1 MNKINLQNEDISKF
15 KAVLAD
21 NAINDEAKTISF
33 LALSHNNLHKRYSFF
48 GDEYYLSVD
57 LSGVKF
63 EATTL
68 YLDHDVS
75 FENAI
80 GRIIDTK
87 LDDKGFK
94 VIVQFNDEVSQSR
107 EAYAKFKAGFSD
119 SVSVGFKNYELKEC
133 EPIDGIEHFEIK
145 NGVINELSAV
155 WQGADPNAKVAN
167 FAKEQEKPKAQEQEI
182 QKADKKI
189 ELKAEKKDEIREIIE
204 LAEILGK
211 QNEALEAIKNK
222 MSFSEFSNKIKEQ
235 QQQKTNDIKEFNIM
249 KRQNTQEF
257 SLANIIKN
265 AGNAST
271 ADLGFEVENY
281 FNKSNGRFVLP
292 PDFGARF
299 NDSITTTTQGAGAI
313 ATEFRDDLLIEEVK
327 KESPLLSECSW
338 LDGLSQRV
346 EIPRNNSNITA
357 DFVEEGQSRD
367 SENLSFDKIILEPHT
382 LLATIRITRT
392 MMNMSAFGLEIFAYK
407 AMKFAIRKKLEEV
420 ILYGKGVIKGIFEIS
435 GVPSIAGYMTAPTLE
450 KTLSFGDTLENNN
463 GNIANA
469 KFALKNSDVS
479 KLKATARGVS
489 NEKMLIEELGNL
501 QGYPYFTTQLITSG
515 DVVFGD
521 FKDIFIGSFKGIELL
536 THNERGGDIILELYL
551 DVDTKLAREK
561 SFVISKT
568 SA

>member
-80 GRIIDTK
+80 GKIIDTK

-167 FAKEQEKPKAQEQEI
+167 FAKEQEKPKAQEQEA
-182 QKADKKI
+182 QKEDGKTN
-189 ELKAEKKDEIREIIE
+189 LKAEKKDETREIIE

-235 QQQKTNDIKEFNIM
+235 QQKTNDIKEFNIM
-249 KRQNTQEF
+249 KRENTQEF
-257 SLANIIKN
+257 SLANIIKS

-281 FNKSNGRFVLP
+281 FNKKSGRFVLP
-292 PDFGARF
+292 PDFGVRF
-299 NDSITTTTQGAGAI
+299 SDAITTTAKAAGAI
-313 ATEFRDDLLIEEVK
+313 STDFRDDLLIEEVK
-327 KESPLLSECSW
+327 KESPFLSECSW
-338 LDGLSQRV
+338 LEGLTQRT

-367 SENLSFDKIILEPHT
+367 SQNLAFDKIILEPHT
-382 LLATIRITRT
+382 LLAPVRITRT
-392 MMNMSAFGLEIFAYK
+392 MMNMSAFGLESFAYK
-407 AMKFAIRKKLEEV
+407 AMKFAIRRKLEEV
-420 ILYGKGVIKGIFEIS
+420 ILYGKGVVKGIFETS
-435 GVPSIAGYMTAPTLE
+435 GVPSIAGYLTAPNLE

-463 GNIANA
+463 GNIENA

-501 QGYPYFTTQLITSG
+501 QGYPYFTTQLIKSG

-551 DVDTKLAREK
+551 DVDAKLAREK

>member
-80 GRIIDTK
+80 GKIIDTK

-167 FAKEQEKPKAQEQEI
+167 FAKEQEKPKAVEQEI
-182 QKADKKI
+182 QKEDEKT
-189 ELKAEKKDEIREIIE
+189 EFKAEKKDETKEIIE

-211 QNEALEAIKNK
+211 QAEALEAIKNK
-222 MSFSEFSNKIKEQ
+222 ISFSEFSNKLKE

-249 KRQNTQEF
+249 KRENTQEF

-392 MMNMSAFGLEIFAYK
+392 MMNMSAFGLESFTYK

-501 QGYPYFTTQLITSG
+501 QGYPYFTTQLIKSG

-551 DVDTKLAREK
+551 DVDAKLAREK

>member
-80 GRIIDTK
+80 GKIIDTK

-167 FAKEQEKPKAQEQEI
+167 FAKEQEKPKAVEQEI
-182 QKADKKI
+182 QKEDEKT
-189 ELKAEKKDEIREIIE
+189 EFKAEKKDETKEIIE

-211 QNEALEAIKNK
+211 QAEALEAIKNK
-222 MSFSEFSNKIKEQ
+222 ISFSEFSNKLKE

-249 KRQNTQEF
+249 KRENTQEF

-392 MMNMSAFGLEIFAYK
+392 MMNMSAFGLESFAYK

-435 GVPSIAGYMTAPTLE
+435 GVPSIAAYMTAPTLE

-501 QGYPYFTTQLITSG
+501 QGYPYFTTQLIKSG

-551 DVDTKLAREK
+551 DVDAKLAREK

>member
-80 GRIIDTK
+80 GKIIDTK

-133 EPIDGIEHFEIK
+133 EPIDGVEHFEIK

-182 QKADKKI
+182 QKADEKI
-189 ELKAEKKDEIREIIE
+189 ELKAEKKDETREIIE

-222 MSFSEFSNKIKEQ
+222 MSFSEFSSKIKE

-249 KRQNTQEF
+249 KRENTQEF
-257 SLANIIKN
+257 SLANIIKS
-265 AGNAST
+265 AGNIN

-281 FNKSNGRFVLP
+281 FNKKSGRFVLP
-292 PDFGARF
+292 SDFGARF
-299 NDSITTTTQGAGAI
+299 SDAITTTAKAAGAI
-313 ATEFRDDLLIEEVK
+313 STDFRDELLIEEVK
-327 KESPLLSECSW
+327 KESPFLSECSW
-338 LDGLSQRV
+338 LEGLTQRT

-357 DFVEEGQSRD
+357 DFVEEGKSRD
-367 SENLSFDKIILEPHT
+367 SQNLAFDKIILEPHT
-382 LLATIRITRT
+382 LLAPVRITRT
-392 MMNMSAFGLEIFAYK
+392 MMNMSAFGLESFAYK
-407 AMKFAIRKKLEEV
+407 AMKFAIRRKLEEA
-420 ILYGKGVIKGIFEIS
+420 ILYGKGVVKGIFETS
-435 GVPSIAGYMTAPTLE
+435 GVPSIAGYLTAPNLE
-450 KTLSFGDTLENNN
+450 KTLSFGDTLEDNN
-463 GNIANA
+463 GNIENA
-469 KFALKNSDVS
+469 KFILKNRDVS

-501 QGYPYFTTQLITSG
+501 QGYPYFTTQLIKGG

-521 FKDIFIGSFKGIELL
+521 FQDIFIGSFKGIELL
-536 THNERGGDIILELYL
+536 TYNERGGDVILELYL
-551 DVDTKLAREK
+551 DVDAKLAREK

-568 SA
+568 SE

>member
-80 GRIIDTK
+80 GKIIDTK

-167 FAKEQEKPKAQEQEI
+167 FAKEQEKPKAVEQEI
-182 QKADKKI
+182 QKEDEKT
-189 ELKAEKKDEIREIIE
+189 EFKAEKKDETKEIIE

-211 QNEALEAIKNK
+211 QAEALEAIKNK
-222 MSFSEFSNKIKEQ
+222 ISFSEFSNKLKE

-249 KRQNTQEF
+249 KRENTQEF

-299 NDSITTTTQGAGAI
+299 NVSITTTTQGAGAI

-392 MMNMSAFGLEIFAYK
+392 MMNMSAFGLESFTYK

-435 GVPSIAGYMTAPTLE
+435 GVPSIAAYMTAPTLE

-501 QGYPYFTTQLITSG
+501 QGYPYFTTQLIKSG

-551 DVDTKLAREK
+551 DVDAKLAREK

>member
-80 GRIIDTK
+80 GKIIDTK

-167 FAKEQEKPKAQEQEI
+167 FAKEQEKPKAVEQEI
-182 QKADKKI
+182 QKEDEKT
-189 ELKAEKKDEIREIIE
+189 EFKAEKKDETKEIIE

-211 QNEALEAIKNK
+211 QAEALEAIKNK
-222 MSFSEFSNKIKEQ
+222 ISFSEFSNKLKE

-249 KRQNTQEF
+249 KRENTQEF

-392 MMNMSAFGLEIFAYK
+392 MMNMSAFGLESFAYK

-435 GVPSIAGYMTAPTLE
+435 GVPSIAAYMTAPTLE

-501 QGYPYFTTQLITSG
+501 QGYPYFTTQLIKSG

-551 DVDTKLAREK
+551 DVDAKLAR
-561 SFVISKT
+561 
-568 SA
+568 

>member
-80 GRIIDTK
+80 GKIIDTK

-167 FAKEQEKPKAQEQEI
+167 FAKEQEKPKAVEQEI
-182 QKADKKI
+182 QKEDEKT
-189 ELKAEKKDEIREIIE
+189 EFKAEKKDETKEIIE

-211 QNEALEAIKNK
+211 QAEALEAIKNK
-222 MSFSEFSNKIKEQ
+222 ISFSEFSNKLKE

-249 KRQNTQEF
+249 KRENTQEF

-392 MMNMSAFGLEIFAYK
+392 MMNMSAFGLESFAYK

-420 ILYGKGVIKGIFEIS
+420 ILYGKGIIKGIFEIS

-479 KLKATARGVS
+479 KLKATARGMS

-501 QGYPYFTTQLITSG
+501 QGYPYFTTQLIKSG

-551 DVDTKLAREK
+551 DVDAKLAREK

>member
-63 EATTL
+63 EATML

-80 GRIIDTK
+80 GKIIDTK

-167 FAKEQEKPKAQEQEI
+167 FAKEQEKPKAVEQEI
-182 QKADKKI
+182 QKEDEKT
-189 ELKAEKKDEIREIIE
+189 EFKAEKKDETKEIIE

-211 QNEALEAIKNK
+211 QAEALEAIKNK
-222 MSFSEFSNKIKEQ
+222 ISFSEFSNKLKE

-249 KRQNTQEF
+249 KRENTQEF

-392 MMNMSAFGLEIFAYK
+392 MMNMSAFGLESFTYK

-435 GVPSIAGYMTAPTLE
+435 GVPSIAAYMTAPTLE

-501 QGYPYFTTQLITSG
+501 QGYPYFTTQLIKSG

-551 DVDTKLAREK
+551 DVDAKLAREK

>member
-80 GRIIDTK
+80 GKIIDTK

-133 EPIDGIEHFEIK
+133 EPIGGIEHFEIK

-167 FAKEQEKPKAQEQEI
+167 FAQEQEI
-182 QKADKKI
+182 QKADEKI

-211 QNEALEAIKNK
+211 QNEAIEAIKNK
-222 MSFSEFSNKIKEQ
+222 MSFSEFSSKIKE

-249 KRQNTQEF
+249 KRENTQEF

-338 LDGLSQRV
+338 IDGLSQRV

-392 MMNMSAFGLEIFAYK
+392 MMNMSAFGLESFAYK

-501 QGYPYFTTQLITSG
+501 QGYPYFTTQLIKSG
-515 DVVFGD
+515 DVVFGN

-551 DVDTKLAREK
+551 DVDAKLAREK

>member
-80 GRIIDTK
+80 GKIIDTK

-167 FAKEQEKPKAQEQEI
+167 FAKEQEKPKAVEQEI
-182 QKADKKI
+182 QKEDEKT
-189 ELKAEKKDEIREIIE
+189 EFKAEKKDETKEIIE

-211 QNEALEAIKNK
+211 QAEALEAIKNK
-222 MSFSEFSNKIKEQ
+222 ISFSEFSNKLKE

-249 KRQNTQEF
+249 KRENTQEF

-313 ATEFRDDLLIEEVK
+313 ATEFRDDLLMEEVK

-392 MMNMSAFGLEIFAYK
+392 MMNMSAFGLESFTYK

-435 GVPSIAGYMTAPTLE
+435 GVPSIAAYMTAPTLE

-501 QGYPYFTTQLITSG
+501 QGYPYFTTQLIKSG

-551 DVDTKLAREK
+551 DVDAKLAREK

>member
-80 GRIIDTK
+80 GKIIDTK

-167 FAKEQEKPKAQEQEI
+167 FAKEQEKPKAVEQEI
-182 QKADKKI
+182 QKEDEKT
-189 ELKAEKKDEIREIIE
+189 EFKAEKKDETKEIIE

-211 QNEALEAIKNK
+211 QAEALEAIKNK
-222 MSFSEFSNKIKEQ
+222 ISFSEFSNKLKE

-249 KRQNTQEF
+249 KRENTQEF

-392 MMNMSAFGLEIFAYK
+392 MMNMSAFGLESFAYK

-435 GVPSIAGYMTAPTLE
+435 GVPSIAAYMTAPTLE

-501 QGYPYFTTQLITSG
+501 QGYPYFTTQLIKSG

-521 FKDIFIGSFKGIELL
+521 FKDIFIGSFKGVELL

-551 DVDTKLAREK
+551 DVDAKLAREK

>member
-1 MNKINLQNEDISKF
+1 MNKINLQNEDLSKF

-33 LALSHNNLHKRYSFF
+33 LALSHNNLHKRSSFF

-80 GRIIDTK
+80 GKIIDTK

-119 SVSVGFKNYELKEC
+119 SVSVGFKSYELKEC
-133 EPIDGIEHFEIK
+133 EPIGGIEHFEIK

-167 FAKEQEKPKAQEQEI
+167 FAKEQEKPKVQEQEI
-182 QKADKKI
+182 QKENEKTEI
-189 ELKAEKKDEIREIIE
+189 KAEKKDETKEIIE

-211 QNEALEAIKNK
+211 QAEALEAIKNK
-222 MSFSEFSNKIKEQ
+222 MSFSEFSSKIKEQ
-235 QQQKTNDIKEFNIM
+235 QQKNNDIKEFNIM
-249 KRQNTQEF
+249 KRENTQEF
-257 SLANIIKN
+257 SLANIIKST
-265 AGNAST
+265 GNIN
-271 ADLGFEVENY
+271 ADLGFEVENF
-281 FNKSNGRFVLP
+281 FNKSNGRFILP
-292 PDFGARF
+292 SDFGIRF
-299 NDSITTTTQGAGAI
+299 SDAITTTAKAAGTI
-313 ATEFRDDLLIEEVK
+313 STDFRDDLLIEEVK
-327 KESPLLSECSW
+327 TESPLLSECTW

-357 DFVEEGQSRD
+357 DFVEEGKGRD
-367 SENLSFDKIILEPHT
+367 SQNLAFDKIILEPHT

-392 MMNMSAFGLEIFAYK
+392 MMNMSAFGLESFAYK
-407 AMKFAIRKKLEEV
+407 AMKFAIRKKLEEA

-435 GVPSIAGYMTAPTLE
+435 GMPSITGYMTTPTLE

-501 QGYPYFTTQLITSG
+501 QGYPYFTTQLIKGG

-536 THNERGGDIILELYL
+536 THNEHGGDVTLELYL
-551 DVDTKLAREK
+551 DVDAKLAREK

-568 SA
+568 SV

>member
-80 GRIIDTK
+80 GKIIDTK

-119 SVSVGFKNYELKEC
+119 SVSVGFKSYELKEC
-133 EPIDGIEHFEIK
+133 EPIGGIEHFEII

-167 FAKEQEKPKAQEQEI
+167 FAKEQEKPKAQEQEA
-182 QKADKKI
+182 QKEDEKI
-189 ELKAEKKDEIREIIE
+189 ELKVEKKDETREIIE

-222 MSFSEFSNKIKEQ
+222 MSFSEFSSKIKE

-249 KRQNTQEF
+249 KRENTQEF

-392 MMNMSAFGLEIFAYK
+392 MMNMSAFGLESFAYK

-501 QGYPYFTTQLITSG
+501 QGYPYFTTQLIKSG

-551 DVDTKLAREK
+551 DVDAKLAREK

>member
-1 MNKINLQNEDISKF
+1 MNKINLQNEDLSKF

-33 LALSHNNLHKRYSFF
+33 LALSHNNLHKRSSFF

-80 GRIIDTK
+80 GKIIDTK

-119 SVSVGFKNYELKEC
+119 SVSVGFKSYELKEC
-133 EPIDGIEHFEIK
+133 EPIGGIEHFEIK

-167 FAKEQEKPKAQEQEI
+167 FAKEQEKPKVQEQEM
-182 QKADKKI
+182 QKENEKT
-189 ELKAEKKDEIREIIE
+189 EFKAEKKDETKEIIE

-222 MSFSEFSNKIKEQ
+222 MSFSEFSSKIKEQ
-235 QQQKTNDIKEFNIM
+235 QQKNNDIKEFNIM
-249 KRQNTQEF
+249 KRENTQEF
-257 SLANIIKN
+257 SLANIIKS
-265 AGNAST
+265 AGNIN
-271 ADLGFEVENY
+271 ADLGFEVENF
-281 FNKSNGRFVLP
+281 FNKSNGRFILP
-292 PDFGARF
+292 SDFGVRF
-299 NDSITTTTQGAGAI
+299 SDAITTTAKAAGAI
-313 ATEFRDDLLIEEVK
+313 STDFRDDLLIEEVK
-327 KESPLLSECSW
+327 TESPLLSECTW

-357 DFVEEGQSRD
+357 DFVEEGKGKD
-367 SENLSFDKIILEPHT
+367 SQNLAFDKIILEPHT

-392 MMNMSAFGLEIFAYK
+392 MMNMSAFGLESFAYK
-407 AMKFAIRKKLEEV
+407 AMKFAIRKKLEEA

-435 GVPSIAGYMTAPTLE
+435 GIPSITGYMTAPTLE

-501 QGYPYFTTQLITSG
+501 QGYPYFTTQLIKGG

-521 FKDIFIGSFKGIELL
+521 FKDIFIGSFKGIEIL
-536 THNERGGDIILELYL
+536 THNEHGGDVTLELYL
-551 DVDTKLAREK
+551 DVDAKLAREK

>member
-1 MNKINLQNEDISKF
+1 MDKINLQNEDISKF

-80 GRIIDTK
+80 GKIIDTK

-167 FAKEQEKPKAQEQEI
+167 FAKEQEKPKAVEQEI
-182 QKADKKI
+182 QKEDEKT
-189 ELKAEKKDEIREIIE
+189 EFKAEKKDETKEIIE

-211 QNEALEAIKNK
+211 QAEALEAIKNK
-222 MSFSEFSNKIKEQ
+222 ISFSEFSNKLKE

-249 KRQNTQEF
+249 KRENTQEF

-392 MMNMSAFGLEIFAYK
+392 MMNMSAFGLESFTYK

-435 GVPSIAGYMTAPTLE
+435 GVPSIAAYMTAPTLE

-501 QGYPYFTTQLITSG
+501 QGYPYFTTQLIKSG

-551 DVDTKLAREK
+551 DVDAKLAREK

>member
-33 LALSHNNLHKRYSFF
+33 LALSHDNLHKRYSFF

-80 GRIIDTK
+80 GKIIDTK

-167 FAKEQEKPKAQEQEI
+167 FAKEQEKPKAVEQEI
-182 QKADKKI
+182 QKEDEKT
-189 ELKAEKKDEIREIIE
+189 EFKAEKKDETKEIIE

-211 QNEALEAIKNK
+211 QAEALEAIKNK
-222 MSFSEFSNKIKEQ
+222 ISFSEFSNKLKE

-249 KRQNTQEF
+249 KRENTQEF

-392 MMNMSAFGLEIFAYK
+392 MMNMSAFGLESFAYK

-501 QGYPYFTTQLITSG
+501 QGYPYFTTQLIKSG

-551 DVDTKLAREK
+551 DVDAKLAREK

>member
-80 GRIIDTK
+80 GKIIDTK

-167 FAKEQEKPKAQEQEI
+167 FAKEQEKPKADE
-182 QKADKKI
+182 KI
-189 ELKAEKKDEIREIIE
+189 ELKAEEKDETREIIE

-222 MSFSEFSNKIKEQ
+222 MSFSEFSSKIKE

-249 KRQNTQEF
+249 KRENTQEF

-382 LLATIRITRT
+382 LLATIRVTRT
-392 MMNMSAFGLEIFAYK
+392 MMNMSAFGLESFAYK

-450 KTLSFGDTLENNN
+450 KTLGFGDTLENNN

-501 QGYPYFTTQLITSG
+501 QGYPYFTTQLIKGG

-551 DVDTKLAREK
+551 DVDAKLAREK

>member
-1 MNKINLQNEDISKF
+1 MNKINLQNEDLSKF
-15 KAVLAD
+15 RAVLAD

-33 LALSHNNLHKRYSFF
+33 LALSHNNLHKRSSFF

-57 LSGVKF
+57 LSSVKF

-80 GRIIDTK
+80 GKIIDTK

-119 SVSVGFKNYELKEC
+119 SVSVGFKTYEIQEL
-133 EPIDGIEHFEIK
+133 EPIGDVEHFEIK

-167 FAKEQEKPKAQEQEI
+167 FAKEQEKPKVQEQEM
-182 QKADKKI
+182 QKENEKT
-189 ELKAEKKDEIREIIE
+189 EFKAEKKDETKEIIE

-211 QNEALEAIKNK
+211 QAEALEAIKNK
-222 MSFSEFSNKIKEQ
+222 MSFSEFSNKLKE

-249 KRQNTQEF
+249 KRENTQEF
-257 SLANIIKN
+257 SLANIIKS
-265 AGNAST
+265 AGNIN
-271 ADLGFEVENY
+271 ADLGFEVENF
-281 FNKSNGRFVLP
+281 FNKSNGRFILP
-292 PDFGARF
+292 SDFGVRF
-299 NDSITTTTQGAGAI
+299 SDAITTTAKAAGAI
-313 ATEFRDDLLIEEVK
+313 STDFRDDLLIEEVK
-327 KESPLLSECSW
+327 TESPLLSECTW

-357 DFVEEGQSRD
+357 DFVEEGKGKD
-367 SENLSFDKIILEPHT
+367 SQNLAFDKIILEPHT

-392 MMNMSAFGLEIFAYK
+392 MMNMSAFGLESFAYK

-420 ILYGKGVIKGIFEIS
+420 ILYGKGVIKGIFETS
-435 GVPSIAGYMTAPTLE
+435 GMPSITGYMTAPTLE

-501 QGYPYFTTQLITSG
+501 QGYPYFTTQLIKGG

-536 THNERGGDIILELYL
+536 THNERGGDVILELYL
-551 DVDTKLAREK
+551 DVDAKLAREK

-568 SA
+568 SE

>member
-80 GRIIDTK
+80 GKIIDTK

-167 FAKEQEKPKAQEQEI
+167 FAKEQEKPKAVEQEI
-182 QKADKKI
+182 QKEDEKT
-189 ELKAEKKDEIREIIE
+189 EFKAEKKDETKEIIE

-211 QNEALEAIKNK
+211 QAEALEAIKNK
-222 MSFSEFSNKIKEQ
+222 ISFSEFSNKLKE

-249 KRQNTQEF
+249 KRENTQEF

-392 MMNMSAFGLEIFAYK
+392 MMNMSAFGLESFAYK

-435 GVPSIAGYMTAPTLE
+435 GVPSIAAYMTAPTLE

-501 QGYPYFTTQLITSG
+501 QGYPYFTTQLIKSG
-515 DVVFGD
+515 DVAFGD

-551 DVDTKLAREK
+551 DVDAKLAREK

>member
-1 MNKINLQNEDISKF
+1 MNKINLQNEDLSKF

-33 LALSHNNLHKRYSFF
+33 LALSHNNLHKRSSFF

-80 GRIIDTK
+80 GKIIDTK

-119 SVSVGFKNYELKEC
+119 SVSVGFKSYELKEC
-133 EPIDGIEHFEIK
+133 EPIGGIEHFEIK

-167 FAKEQEKPKAQEQEI
+167 FAKEQEKPKAQEQEM
-182 QKADKKI
+182 QKENEKT
-189 ELKAEKKDEIREIIE
+189 EFKAEKKDETKEIIE

-222 MSFSEFSNKIKEQ
+222 MSFSEFSSKIKEQ
-235 QQQKTNDIKEFNIM
+235 RQKNNDIKEFNIM
-249 KRQNTQEF
+249 KRENTQEF
-257 SLANIIKN
+257 SLANIIKS
-265 AGNAST
+265 AGSINT
-271 ADLGFEVENY
+271 DLGFEVENY
-281 FNKSNGRFVLP
+281 FNKKSGRFVLP
-292 PDFGARF
+292 PDFGVRF
-299 NDSITTTTQGAGAI
+299 SDAITTTAKAAGAI
-313 ATEFRDDLLIEEVK
+313 STDFKDDLLIEEVQ
-327 KESPLLSECSW
+327 KESPFLSECSW
-338 LDGLSQRV
+338 LEGLTQRT

-367 SENLSFDKIILEPHT
+367 SQNLAFDKIILEPHT
-382 LLATIRITRT
+382 LLAPIRITRT
-392 MMNMSAFGLEIFAYK
+392 MMNMSAFGLESFAYK
-407 AMKFAIRKKLEEV
+407 AMKFAIRRKLEEV
-420 ILYGKGVIKGIFEIS
+420 ILYGKGVVKGIFETS
-435 GVPSIAGYMTAPTLE
+435 GVPSIAGYLTAPNLE
-450 KTLSFGDTLENNN
+450 KTLSFGDTLEDNN
-463 GNIANA
+463 GNIENA
-469 KFALKNSDVS
+469 KFILKNRDVS

-501 QGYPYFTTQLITSG
+501 QGYPYFTTQLIKSG

-521 FKDIFIGSFKGIELL
+521 FQDIFIGSFKGIELL
-536 THNERGGDIILELYL
+536 THNERGGDVILELYL
-551 DVDTKLAREK
+551 DVDAKLAREK

-568 SA
+568 SV

>member
-80 GRIIDTK
+80 GKIIDTK

-167 FAKEQEKPKAQEQEI
+167 FAQEQEI
-182 QKADKKI
+182 QKADEKI
-189 ELKAEKKDEIREIIE
+189 ELKAEKKDETREIIE

-222 MSFSEFSNKIKEQ
+222 MSFSEFSSKIKE

-249 KRQNTQEF
+249 KRENTQEF

-392 MMNMSAFGLEIFAYK
+392 MMNMSAFGLESFAYK

-450 KTLSFGDTLENNN
+450 KTLSFGDMLENNN

-501 QGYPYFTTQLITSG
+501 QGYPYFTTQLIKSG

-551 DVDTKLAREK
+551 DVDAKLAREK

>member
-1 MNKINLQNEDISKF
+1 MNKINLQNEDLSKF

-33 LALSHNNLHKRYSFF
+33 LALSHNNLHKRSSFF

-80 GRIIDTK
+80 GKIIDTK

-119 SVSVGFKNYELKEC
+119 SVSVGFKSYELKEC
-133 EPIDGIEHFEIK
+133 EPIGGIEHFEIK

-167 FAKEQEKPKAQEQEI
+167 FAKEQEKPKVQEQEI
-182 QKADKKI
+182 QKENEKT
-189 ELKAEKKDEIREIIE
+189 EFKAEKKDETKEIIE

-211 QNEALEAIKNK
+211 QAEALDAIKNK
-222 MSFSEFSNKIKEQ
+222 MSFSEFSSKIKEQ
-235 QQQKTNDIKEFNIM
+235 QKKNNDIKEFNIM
-249 KRQNTQEF
+249 KRENTQEF
-257 SLANIIKN
+257 SLANIIKS
-265 AGNAST
+265 AGNIN
-271 ADLGFEVENY
+271 ADLGFEVENF
-281 FNKSNGRFVLP
+281 FNKSNGRFILP
-292 PDFGARF
+292 SDFGVRF
-299 NDSITTTTQGAGAI
+299 SDAITTTAKAAGAI
-313 ATEFRDDLLIEEVK
+313 STDFRDDLLIEEVK
-327 KESPLLSECSW
+327 TESPLLSECTW

-357 DFVEEGQSRD
+357 DFVEEGKGKD
-367 SENLSFDKIILEPHT
+367 SQNLAFDKIILEPHT

-392 MMNMSAFGLEIFAYK
+392 MMNMSAFGLESFAYK
-407 AMKFAIRKKLEEV
+407 AMKFAIRKKLEEA

-435 GVPSIAGYMTAPTLE
+435 GMPSITGYMTTPTLE
-450 KTLSFGDTLENNN
+450 ETLSFGDTLENNN

-501 QGYPYFTTQLITSG
+501 QGYPYFTTQLIKGG

-536 THNERGGDIILELYL
+536 THNEHGGDVTLELYL
-551 DVDTKLAREK
+551 DVDAKLAREK

-568 SA
+568 SV

>member
-80 GRIIDTK
+80 GKIIDTK

-167 FAKEQEKPKAQEQEI
+167 FAKEQEKPKTQEQEI
-182 QKADKKI
+182 QKADEKI
-189 ELKAEKKDEIREIIE
+189 ELKDEKKDETREIIE

-222 MSFSEFSNKIKEQ
+222 MSFSEFSSKIKE

-249 KRQNTQEF
+249 KRENTQEF

-265 AGNAST
+265 TGNAST

-313 ATEFRDDLLIEEVK
+313 STDFRNDLLIEEVK
-327 KESPLLSECSW
+327 KESPFLSECSW
-338 LDGLSQRV
+338 LEGLTQRT

-367 SENLSFDKIILEPHT
+367 SQNLAFDKIILEPHT
-382 LLATIRITRT
+382 LLAPVRITRT
-392 MMNMSAFGLEIFAYK
+392 MMNMSAFGLESFAYK
-407 AMKFAIRKKLEEV
+407 AMKFAIRRKLEEV
-420 ILYGKGVIKGIFEIS
+420 ILYGKGVVKGIFETS
-435 GVPSIAGYMTAPTLE
+435 GVPSIAGYLTAPNLE

-463 GNIANA
+463 GNIENA

-479 KLKATARGVS
+479 KLKATARGMS

-501 QGYPYFTTQLITSG
+501 QGYPYFTTQLIKSG

-551 DVDTKLAREK
+551 DVDAKLAREK

>member
-1 MNKINLQNEDISKF
+1 MNKINLQNEDLSKF

-57 LSGVKF
+57 LGGVKF

-80 GRIIDTK
+80 GKIIDTK

-182 QKADKKI
+182 QKADEKI
-189 ELKAEKKDEIREIIE
+189 ELKAEEKDETREIIE

-222 MSFSEFSNKIKEQ
+222 MSFSEFSSKIKE

-249 KRQNTQEF
+249 KRENTQEF

-392 MMNMSAFGLEIFAYK
+392 MMNMSAFGLESFAYK
-407 AMKFAIRKKLEEV
+407 AMKFAIRKKLEEA

-479 KLKATARGVS
+479 KLKATARGMS

-501 QGYPYFTTQLITSG
+501 QGYPYFTTQLIKSG

-551 DVDTKLAREK
+551 DVDAKLAREK

>member
-33 LALSHNNLHKRYSFF
+33 LALSHNNLHKRSSFF

-80 GRIIDTK
+80 GKIIDTK

-167 FAKEQEKPKAQEQEI
+167 FAKEQEKPKAQNQET
-182 QKADKKI
+182 QKADEKI
-189 ELKAEKKDEIREIIE
+189 ELKDEKKDETREIIE

-222 MSFSEFSNKIKEQ
+222 MSFSEFSSKIKE

-249 KRQNTQEF
+249 KRENTQEF

-299 NDSITTTTQGAGAI
+299 SDSITTTTQGAGAI

-357 DFVEEGQSRD
+357 DFVEEGQNRD
-367 SENLSFDKIILEPHT
+367 SEHLSFDKIILEPHT

-392 MMNMSAFGLEIFAYK
+392 MMNMSAFGLESFAYK

-501 QGYPYFTTQLITSG
+501 QGYPYFTTQLIKSG

-551 DVDTKLAREK
+551 DVDAKLARQK

>member
-1 MNKINLQNEDISKF
+1 MNKINLQNEDLSKF
-15 KAVLAD
+15 KAVLTD

-80 GRIIDTK
+80 GKIIDTK
-87 LDDKGFK
+87 LDDNGFK

-167 FAKEQEKPKAQEQEI
+167 FAKEQEKPKAQEQEA
-182 QKADKKI
+182 QKEDEKI
-189 ELKAEKKDEIREIIE
+189 ELKAEKKDETREIIE

-222 MSFSEFSNKIKEQ
+222 MSFSEFSSKIKEQ
-235 QQQKTNDIKEFNIM
+235 QQKTNEVKEFNIM
-249 KRQNTQEF
+249 KRENTQEF
-257 SLANIIKN
+257 SLANIIKS
-265 AGNAST
+265 AGNIN
-271 ADLGFEVENY
+271 ADLDFEVENY
-281 FNKSNGRFVLP
+281 FNKKSGRFVLP
-292 PDFGARF
+292 SDFGVRF
-299 NDSITTTTQGAGAI
+299 SDAITTTAKAAGAI
-313 ATEFRDDLLIEEVK
+313 STDFRDDLLIEEVK
-327 KESPLLSECSW
+327 KESPFLSECSW
-338 LDGLSQRV
+338 LEGLTQRT

-367 SENLSFDKIILEPHT
+367 SQNLAFDKIILEPHT
-382 LLATIRITRT
+382 LLAPVRITRT
-392 MMNMSAFGLEIFAYK
+392 MMNMSAFGLESFAYK
-407 AMKFAIRKKLEEV
+407 AMKFAIRRKLEEV
-420 ILYGKGVIKGIFEIS
+420 ILYGKGVVKGIFEIS
-435 GVPSIAGYMTAPTLE
+435 GVPSIAGYLTAPNLE

-463 GNIANA
+463 GNIENA

-501 QGYPYFTTQLITSG
+501 QGYPYFTTQLIKSG

-536 THNERGGDIILELYL
+536 THNERGGDVILELYL
-551 DVDTKLAREK
+551 DVDAKLAREK

-568 SA
+568 SE

>member
-1 MNKINLQNEDISKF
+1 MNKINLQNEDLSKF

-57 LSGVKF
+57 LGGVKF

-80 GRIIDTK
+80 GKIIDTK

-182 QKADKKI
+182 QKADEKI
-189 ELKAEKKDEIREIIE
+189 ELKAEEKDETREIIE

-222 MSFSEFSNKIKEQ
+222 MSFSEFSSKIKE

-249 KRQNTQEF
+249 KRENTQEF
-257 SLANIIKN
+257 SLANIIKS
-265 AGNAST
+265 AGSINT
-271 ADLGFEVENY
+271 DLGFEVENY
-281 FNKSNGRFVLP
+281 FNKKSGRFVLP
-292 PDFGARF
+292 PDFGVRF
-299 NDSITTTTQGAGAI
+299 GDAITTTAKAAGAI
-313 ATEFRDDLLIEEVK
+313 STDFKDDLLIEEVQ
-327 KESPLLSECSW
+327 KESPFLSECSW
-338 LDGLSQRV
+338 LEGLTQRTA
-346 EIPRNNSNITA
+346 IPRNNSNITA
-357 DFVEEGQSRD
+357 EFVEEGQSRD
-367 SENLSFDKIILEPHT
+367 SQNLAFDNIILEPHT
-382 LLATIRITRT
+382 LLAPVRITRT
-392 MMNMSAFGLEIFAYK
+392 MMNMSAFGLESFAYK
-407 AMKFAIRKKLEEV
+407 AMKFAIRRKLEEA
-420 ILYGKGVIKGIFEIS
+420 ILYGKGVVKGIFETS
-435 GVPSIAGYMTAPTLE
+435 GVPSIAGYLTAPNLE
-450 KTLSFGDTLENNN
+450 KTLSFGDTLEDNN
-463 GNIANA
+463 GNIENA

-501 QGYPYFTTQLITSG
+501 QGYPYFTTQLIKSG

-521 FKDIFIGSFKGIELL
+521 FQDIFIGSFKGIELL
-536 THNERGGDIILELYL
+536 THNERGGDVVLELYL
-551 DVDTKLAREK
+551 DVDVKLAREK

>member
-80 GRIIDTK
+80 GKIIDTK

-167 FAKEQEKPKAQEQEI
+167 FAKEQEKPKAVEQEI
-182 QKADKKI
+182 QKEDEKT
-189 ELKAEKKDEIREIIE
+189 EFKAEKKDETKEIIE

-211 QNEALEAIKNK
+211 QAEALEAIKNK
-222 MSFSEFSNKIKEQ
+222 ISFSEFSNKLKE

-249 KRQNTQEF
+249 KRENTQEF

-392 MMNMSAFGLEIFAYK
+392 MMNMSAFGLESFTYK

-435 GVPSIAGYMTAPTLE
+435 GVPSIAAYMTAPTLE

-489 NEKMLIEELGNL
+489 NEKMRIEELGNI
-501 QGYPYFTTQLITSG
+501 QGYPYFTTQLIKSG

-551 DVDTKLAREK
+551 DVDAKLAREK

>member
-1 MNKINLQNEDISKF
+1 MNKINLQNEDLSKF

-33 LALSHNNLHKRYSFF
+33 LALSHNNLHKRSSFF

-80 GRIIDTK
+80 GKIIDTK

-119 SVSVGFKNYELKEC
+119 SVSVGFKSYELKEC

-167 FAKEQEKPKAQEQEI
+167 FAKEQEKPKVQEQEM
-182 QKADKKI
+182 QKENEKTEFKS
-189 ELKAEKKDEIREIIE
+189 EKKDETKEIIE

-222 MSFSEFSNKIKEQ
+222 MSFSEFSSKIKEQ
-235 QQQKTNDIKEFNIM
+235 QQKNNDIKEFNIM
-249 KRQNTQEF
+249 KRENTQEF
-257 SLANIIKN
+257 SLANIIKS
-265 AGNAST
+265 AGNIN
-271 ADLGFEVENY
+271 ADLGFEVENF
-281 FNKSNGRFVLP
+281 FNKSNGRFILP
-292 PDFGARF
+292 SDFGVRF
-299 NDSITTTTQGAGAI
+299 SDAITTTAKAAGAI
-313 ATEFRDDLLIEEVK
+313 STDFRDDLLIEEVK
-327 KESPLLSECSW
+327 TESPLLSECTW

-357 DFVEEGQSRD
+357 DFVEEGKGKD
-367 SENLSFDKIILEPHT
+367 SQNLAFDKIILEPHT

-392 MMNMSAFGLEIFAYK
+392 MMNMSAFGLESFAYK
-407 AMKFAIRKKLEEV
+407 AMKFAIRKKLEEA

-435 GVPSIAGYMTAPTLE
+435 GMPSITGYMTAPTLE

-501 QGYPYFTTQLITSG
+501 QGYPYFTTQLIKSG

-536 THNERGGDIILELYL
+536 THNEHGGDVTLELYL
-551 DVDTKLAREK
+551 DVDAKLAREK

>member
-57 LSGVKF
+57 LSDVKF

-80 GRIIDTK
+80 GKIIDTK

-167 FAKEQEKPKAQEQEI
+167 FAKEQEKPKAVEQEI
-182 QKADKKI
+182 QKEDEKT
-189 ELKAEKKDEIREIIE
+189 EFKAEKKDETKEIIE

-211 QNEALEAIKNK
+211 QAEALEAIKNK
-222 MSFSEFSNKIKEQ
+222 ISFSEFSNKLKE

-249 KRQNTQEF
+249 KRENTQEF

-392 MMNMSAFGLEIFAYK
+392 MMNMSAFGLESFTYK

-435 GVPSIAGYMTAPTLE
+435 GVPSIAAYMTAPTLE

-501 QGYPYFTTQLITSG
+501 QGYPYFTTQLIKSG

-551 DVDTKLAREK
+551 DVDAKLAREK

>member
-1 MNKINLQNEDISKF
+1 MNKINLQNEDLSKF
-15 KAVLAD
+15 RAVLAD
-21 NAINDEAKTISF
+21 NAINDEQKTISF
-33 LALSHNNLHKRYSFF
+33 LALSHNNLHKRSSFF

-57 LSGVKF
+57 LSSVTF

-80 GRIIDTK
+80 GKIIDTK

-119 SVSVGFKNYELKEC
+119 SVSVGFKTYELKER
-133 EPIDGIEHFEIK
+133 EQIGGVEHYEIV

-167 FAKEQEKPKAQEQEI
+167 FAKEQEKPKLAEQEM
-182 QKADKKI
+182 QKED
-189 ELKAEKKDEIREIIE
+189 ENTEFKAEKKDETKEIIE

-211 QNEALEAIKNK
+211 HAEAIEAIKNK
-222 MSFSEFSNKIKEQ
+222 MSFNEFSKKIKE

-249 KRQNTQEF
+249 KRENTQDF
-257 SLANIIKN
+257 SLAKIILS
-265 AGNAST
+265 AGNTT

-281 FNKSNGRFVLP
+281 FNKSNGRFILP
-292 PDFGARF
+292 SDFGARF
-299 NDSITTTTQGAGAI
+299 SDAITTTTKAAGAI
-313 ATEFRDDLLIEEVK
+313 STDFRDDLLIEEVK
-327 KESPLLSECSW
+327 AESPLLGECTW

-367 SENLSFDKIILEPHT
+367 SENLAFDKIILEPHT

-392 MMNMSAFGLEIFAYK
+392 MMNMSAFGLESFAYK
-407 AMKFAIRKKLEEV
+407 AMKFAIRKKLEEA
-420 ILYGKGVIKGIFEIS
+420 ILYGKGVIKGVFETS
-435 GVPSIAGYMTAPTLE
+435 GVPSIAGYLTAPNLE
-450 KTLSFGDTLENNN
+450 KTLSFGDMLENNN

-479 KLKATARGVS
+479 KLKATQRGVS

-501 QGYPYFTTQLITSG
+501 QGYPYFTTQLIKSG

-536 THNERGGDIILELYL
+536 THNERGGDVILELYL
-551 DVDTKLAREK
+551 DVDAKLAREK

>member
-1 MNKINLQNEDISKF
+1 MNKINLQNEDLSKF
-15 KAVLAD
+15 RAVLAD
-21 NAINDEAKTISF
+21 NAINDEQKTISF
-33 LALSHNNLHKRYSFF
+33 LALSHENLHKRCSFF

-57 LSGVKF
+57 LKGVKF

-80 GRIIDTK
+80 GKIIDTK

-94 VIVQFNDEVSQSR
+94 VIVKFDDEVTQSR

-119 SVSVGFKNYELKEC
+119 SVSVGFKSYELKEC

-167 FAKEQEKPKAQEQEI
+167 FAKEQEMPKAKEQDTQKESENVELQEKQ
-182 QKADKKI
+182 
-189 ELKAEKKDEIREIIE
+189 KDEIKEIIE

-211 QNEALEAIKNK
+211 HAEAIEAIKNK
-222 MSFSEFSNKIKEQ
+222 MSFNEFSKKIKE

-249 KRQNTQEF
+249 KRENTQDF
-257 SLANIIKN
+257 SLAKIILS
-265 AGNAST
+265 AGNIN

-281 FNKSNGRFVLP
+281 FNKSNGRFILP
-292 PDFGARF
+292 SDFGARF
-299 NDSITTTTQGAGAI
+299 SDAITTTTKAAGAI
-313 ATEFRDDLLIEEVK
+313 STDFRDDLLIEEVK
-327 KESPLLSECSW
+327 TESPLLSECTW

-392 MMNMSAFGLEIFAYK
+392 MMNMSAFGLESFAYK
-407 AMKFAIRKKLEEV
+407 AMKFAIRKKLEEA
-420 ILYGKGVIKGIFEIS
+420 ILYGKGVIKGVFETS
-435 GVPSIAGYMTAPTLE
+435 GVPSIAGYLTAPNLE
-450 KTLSFGDTLENNN
+450 KTLSFGDMLENNN

-479 KLKATARGVS
+479 KLKATQRGVS

-501 QGYPYFTTQLITSG
+501 QGYPYFTTQLIKSG

-521 FKDIFIGSFKGIELL
+521 FKDIFIGSFKGVELL
-536 THNERGGDIILELYL
+536 THNERGGDVILELYL
-551 DVDTKLAREK
+551 DVDAKLAREK

>member
-80 GRIIDTK
+80 GKIIDTK

-167 FAKEQEKPKAQEQEI
+167 FAKEQEKPKAVEQEI
-182 QKADKKI
+182 QKEDEKT
-189 ELKAEKKDEIREIIE
+189 EFKAEKKDETKEIIE

-211 QNEALEAIKNK
+211 QAEALEAIKNK
-222 MSFSEFSNKIKEQ
+222 ISFSEFSNKLKE

-249 KRQNTQEF
+249 KRENTQEF

-392 MMNMSAFGLEIFAYK
+392 MMNMSAFGLESFTYK

-435 GVPSIAGYMTAPTLE
+435 GVPSIAAYMTAPTLE

-479 KLKATARGVS
+479 KLKATAHGVS

-501 QGYPYFTTQLITSG
+501 QGYPYFTTQLIKSG

-551 DVDTKLAREK
+551 DVDAKLAREK

>member
-80 GRIIDTK
+80 GKIIDTK

-167 FAKEQEKPKAQEQEI
+167 FAKEQEKPKAVEQEI
-182 QKADKKI
+182 QKEDEKT
-189 ELKAEKKDEIREIIE
+189 EFKAEKKDETKEIIE

-211 QNEALEAIKNK
+211 QAEALEAIKNK
-222 MSFSEFSNKIKEQ
+222 ISFSEFSNKLKE

-249 KRQNTQEF
+249 KRENTQEF

-392 MMNMSAFGLEIFAYK
+392 MMNMSAFGLESFAYK

-501 QGYPYFTTQLITSG
+501 QGYPYFTTQLIKSG

-551 DVDTKLAREK
+551 DVDAKLAREK

>member
-1 MNKINLQNEDISKF
+1 MNKINLQNEDLSKF

-33 LALSHNNLHKRYSFF
+33 LALSHNNLHKRSSFF

-80 GRIIDTK
+80 GKIIDTK

-119 SVSVGFKNYELKEC
+119 SVSVGFKSYELKEC

-167 FAKEQEKPKAQEQEI
+167 FAKEQEKPKVQEQEM
-182 QKADKKI
+182 QKENEKTEFKS
-189 ELKAEKKDEIREIIE
+189 EKKDETKEIIE

-222 MSFSEFSNKIKEQ
+222 MSFSEFSSKIKEQ
-235 QQQKTNDIKEFNIM
+235 QQKNNDIKEFNIM
-249 KRQNTQEF
+249 KRENTQEF
-257 SLANIIKN
+257 SLANIIKS
-265 AGNAST
+265 AGNIN
-271 ADLGFEVENY
+271 ADLGFEVENF
-281 FNKSNGRFVLP
+281 FNKSNGRFILP
-292 PDFGARF
+292 SDFGARF
-299 NDSITTTTQGAGAI
+299 SDAITTTAKAAGAI
-313 ATEFRDDLLIEEVK
+313 STDFRDDLLIEEVK
-327 KESPLLSECSW
+327 TESPLLSECTW

-357 DFVEEGQSRD
+357 DFVEEGKGKD
-367 SENLSFDKIILEPHT
+367 SQNLAFDKIILEPHT

-392 MMNMSAFGLEIFAYK
+392 MMNMSAFGLESFAYK
-407 AMKFAIRKKLEEV
+407 AMKFTIRKKLEEA

-435 GVPSIAGYMTAPTLE
+435 GMPSITGYMTAPTLE

-501 QGYPYFTTQLITSG
+501 QGYPYFTTQLIKSG

-536 THNERGGDIILELYL
+536 THNEHGGDVTLELYL
-551 DVDTKLAREK
+551 DVDAKLAREK

-568 SA
+568 SV

>member
-1 MNKINLQNEDISKF
+1 MNKINLQNEDLSKF

-33 LALSHNNLHKRYSFF
+33 LALSHNNLHKRSSFF

-80 GRIIDTK
+80 GKIIDTK

-119 SVSVGFKNYELKEC
+119 SVSVGFKSYELKEC
-133 EPIDGIEHFEIK
+133 EPIGGIEHFEIK

-167 FAKEQEKPKAQEQEI
+167 FAKEQEKPKVQEQEM
-182 QKADKKI
+182 QKENEKT
-189 ELKAEKKDEIREIIE
+189 EFKAEKKDETKEIIE

-222 MSFSEFSNKIKEQ
+222 MSFSEFSSKIKEQ
-235 QQQKTNDIKEFNIM
+235 QQKNNDIKEFNIM
-249 KRQNTQEF
+249 KRENTQEF
-257 SLANIIKN
+257 SLANIIKS
-265 AGNAST
+265 AGNIN
-271 ADLGFEVENY
+271 ADLGFEVENF
-281 FNKSNGRFVLP
+281 FNKSNGRFILP
-292 PDFGARF
+292 SDFGVRF
-299 NDSITTTTQGAGAI
+299 SDAITTTAKAAGAI
-313 ATEFRDDLLIEEVK
+313 STDFRDDLLIEEVK
-327 KESPLLSECSW
+327 TESPLLSECTW

-357 DFVEEGQSRD
+357 DFVEEGKGKD
-367 SENLSFDKIILEPHT
+367 SQNLAFDKIILEPHT

-392 MMNMSAFGLEIFAYK
+392 MMNMSAFGLESFAYK
-407 AMKFAIRKKLEEV
+407 AMKFAIRKKLEEA

-435 GVPSIAGYMTAPTLE
+435 GMPSITGYMTAPTLE

-501 QGYPYFTTQLITSG
+501 QGYPYFTTQLIKGG

-536 THNERGGDIILELYL
+536 THNEHGGDVTLELYL
-551 DVDTKLAREK
+551 DVDAKLAREK

>member
-80 GRIIDTK
+80 GKIIDTK

-119 SVSVGFKNYELKEC
+119 SVSVGFKNYELEEC
-133 EPIDGIEHFEIK
+133 EPIDGVEHFEIK

-167 FAKEQEKPKAQEQEI
+167 FAKEQEKPKAQNQET
-182 QKADKKI
+182 QKADEKI
-189 ELKAEKKDEIREIIE
+189 ELKDEKKDETREIIE

-222 MSFSEFSNKIKEQ
+222 MSFSEFSSKIKE

-249 KRQNTQEF
+249 KRENTQEF

-299 NDSITTTTQGAGAI
+299 SDSITTTTQGAGAI

-392 MMNMSAFGLEIFAYK
+392 MMNMSAFGLESFAYK

-435 GVPSIAGYMTAPTLE
+435 GVPSIAAYMTAPTLE

-501 QGYPYFTTQLITSG
+501 QGYPYFTTQLIKSG

-551 DVDTKLAREK
+551 DVDAKLAREK

>member
-1 MNKINLQNEDISKF
+1 MNKINLQNEDLSKF

-80 GRIIDTK
+80 GKIIDTK

-167 FAKEQEKPKAQEQEI
+167 FAKEQEKPKAQEQET
-182 QKADKKI
+182 QKADEKI

-222 MSFSEFSNKIKEQ
+222 MSFSEFSSKIKE

-249 KRQNTQEF
+249 KRENTQEF

-299 NDSITTTTQGAGAI
+299 SDSITTTTQGAGAI

-392 MMNMSAFGLEIFAYK
+392 MMNMSAFGLESFAYK

-479 KLKATARGVS
+479 KLKATARGMS

-501 QGYPYFTTQLITSG
+501 QGYPYFTTQLIKSG

-551 DVDTKLAREK
+551 DVDAKLAREK

>member
-80 GRIIDTK
+80 GKIIDTK

-167 FAKEQEKPKAQEQEI
+167 FAKEQEKPKAVEQEI
-182 QKADKKI
+182 QKEDEKT
-189 ELKAEKKDEIREIIE
+189 EFKAEKKDETKEIIE

-211 QNEALEAIKNK
+211 QAEALEAIKNK
-222 MSFSEFSNKIKEQ
+222 ISFSEFSNKLKE

-249 KRQNTQEF
+249 KRENTQEF

-292 PDFGARF
+292 PDFCARF

-392 MMNMSAFGLEIFAYK
+392 MMNMSAFGLESFAYK

-435 GVPSIAGYMTAPTLE
+435 GVPSIAAYMTAPTLE

-479 KLKATARGVS
+479 KLKATARGIS

-501 QGYPYFTTQLITSG
+501 QGYPYFTTQLIKSG

-551 DVDTKLAREK
+551 DVDAKLAREK